1 MFIDEAY
8 ALNSG
13 YSNDFGSEAVDE
25 ILKFMEDHRKDMVI
39 IFAGYTKEMSEFLQ
53 MNSGLESRVPNVF
66 DFEDYSL
73 DELVQIGLLQ
83 LSGMQYRVDET
94 SYRDTLQKCL
104 SASNDHSNGRW
115 VRNYNE
121 KIVRFLSRRLAGNP
135 SADITLITE
144 ADLQETLASYL

>member
-1 MFIDEAY
+1 
-8 ALNSG
+8 
-13 YSNDFGSEAVDE
+13 
-25 ILKFMEDHRKDMVI
+25 MEDHRKDMVI
-39 IFAGYTKEMSEFLQ
+39 IFGGYTKEMSEFLQ

-83 LSGMQYRVDET
+83 LSGMRYRVDET